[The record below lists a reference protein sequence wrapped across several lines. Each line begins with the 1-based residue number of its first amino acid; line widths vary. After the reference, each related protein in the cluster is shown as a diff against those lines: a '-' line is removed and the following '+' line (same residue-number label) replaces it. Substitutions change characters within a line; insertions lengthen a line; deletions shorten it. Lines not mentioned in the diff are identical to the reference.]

1 MDYLRMA
8 ASLAQTALAKG
19 QGIPNLPNFGLGDK
33 DAEYEGLSIWSLH
46 EGTKRVSVRVLARQS
61 VI

>member
-1 MDYLRMA
+1 MA

-46 EGTKRVSVRVLARQS
+46 EGTKRVSMRALARQS